1 MQKHINDHYKCTD
14 LMQENE
20 YERIL
25 FEYDNPYGYNLGS
38 NSKRTIDYENM
49 INCPRNSVNRDLLAK
64 KR

>member
-1 MQKHINDHYKCTD
+1 
-14 LMQENE
+14 MQENE